1 LFVSDEALQL
11 NSTENP
17 VFCKLRHPKT
27 GRKKQ
32 HHIDSIIQKLQ
43 KYCLFTPTLGF
54 YSAFILDTLKDF

>member
-1 LFVSDEALQL
+1 MYELFVSDEALQL

-32 HHIDSIIQKLQ
+32 HRIDSIIQKCRNIVFLLQ
-43 KYCLFTPTLGF
+43 H
-54 YSAFILDTLKDF
+54 